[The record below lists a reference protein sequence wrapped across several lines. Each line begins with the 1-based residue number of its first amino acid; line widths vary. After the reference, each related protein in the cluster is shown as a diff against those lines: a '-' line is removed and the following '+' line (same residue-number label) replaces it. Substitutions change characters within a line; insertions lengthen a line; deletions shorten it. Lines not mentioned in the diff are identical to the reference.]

1 MDYRTYTP
9 YPYPQ
14 QAGYAP
20 YPPYPPPPRGH
31 SPVGVVSFVLA
42 ILSVLGLAGI
52 VVASAILAARAQS
65 AGPEP
70 AGPESRQAMLV
81 GLVFLLSMF
90 GAFVGFGLGVG
101 SLFQS
106 GRNRVLGA
114 LGLCLN
120 LLILLGVGVLLLAF
134 VAAR

>member
-1 MDYRTYTP
+1 
-9 YPYPQ
+9 
-14 QAGYAP
+14 
-20 YPPYPPPPRGH
+20 
-31 SPVGVVSFVLA
+31 VGVVSFVLS
-42 ILSVLGLAGI
+42 ILSILGLVGI
-52 VVASAILAARAQS
+52 LVTSAILAARAQS
-65 AGPEP
+65 AGAAHVGE
-70 AGPESRQAMLV
+70 ESPQAMVV

-106 GRNRVLGA
+106 GRNRVFGA

-134 VAAR
+134 VAAQ